1 VTVRETAGVQVAV
14 DEPESTLLELPV
26 EQLRDAPETVALWLK
41 SLVVSKPKLEAAY
54 ASHPRPV
61 VLKRLALIARDAGN
75 ERLGE
80 QMDEVVRGAY
90 RHPIGR
96 GHTDRGPRI
105 VVPVHVS
112 SLSTAHQPW
121 LDRQAATFARYVDR
135 IAEQIGDIEPRLPRF
150 AKRVLLDQARVAK
163 AFDAYHSTTIE
174 GYRITPAEVSAVLR
188 GAPVMG
194 HDPIEVRSRMA
205 VVGYSRAFER
215 VLAEVTEA
223 DGPVPFTERRI
234 QDLYVELFAPS
245 VEAGVV
251 SADALRGWRTDAAY
265 LRGYVHVPPGPEK
278 LGRLMRQYEDLV
290 NGVSDR
296 PVTRAI
302 MAHLEF
308 VTVHPYPDGNG
319 RLARFLMNL
328 ALLGGGLPWVTILS
342 DERPEYF
349 AALHSA
355 QVDGDPGP
363 FVEFIFGYVERAVAN
378 TRARWPG
385 RTGAPDRVES

>member
-1 VTVRETAGVQVAV
+1 
-14 DEPESTLLELPV
+14 
-26 EQLRDAPETVALWLK
+26 
-41 SLVVSKPKLEAAY
+41 
-54 ASHPRPV
+54 
-61 VLKRLALIARDAGN
+61 
-75 ERLGE
+75 
-80 QMDEVVRGAY
+80 
-90 RHPIGR
+90 
-96 GHTDRGPRI
+96 

-121 LDRQAATFARYVDR
+121 LDRQVATFARYVER

-150 AKRVLLDQARVAK
+150 AKKLLLDQARVTK

-174 GYRITPAEVSAVLR
+174 GYRITPAEVSAVIR

-194 HDPIEVRSRMA
+194 HDPVEVRSRMA
-205 VVGYSRAFER
+205 VLGYARSFER
-215 VLAEVTEA
+215 VLSQVSQTE
-223 DGPVPFTERRI
+223 GPVPFTERLI

-251 SADALRGWRTDAAY
+251 APEALRGWRTEPAY
-265 LRGYVHVPPGPEK
+265 LRGYVHVPPGPDK
-278 LGRLMRQYEDLV
+278 LARLMRQYEDLV
-290 NGVSDR
+290 NGVAHL

-308 VTVHPYPDGNG
+308 VTVHPYSDGNG

-363 FVEFIFGYVERAVAN
+363 FVEFIFGYVERAVASM
-378 TRARWPG
+378 RARWPG
-385 RTGAPDRVES
+385 RTGAPDRAKS